1 MLTQQI
7 QGDEH
12 AKSSGGEQFDST
24 DQTSPEE
31 ELMSTSKIR
40 HCIGR

>member
-1 MLTQQI
+1 MPRVV
-7 QGDEH
+7 
-12 AKSSGGEQFDST
+12 EQFDST

-40 HCIGR
+40 HCFGR